1 MTQPTIRLGDLL
13 KDKGLLSDRHIQY
26 ALQEQRVTGQK
37 LGQVLTGIGI
47 VSEFDLIHALSSQL
61 GLDHID
67 LDKEAPDMALL
78 RRFNRGTCLNLRLFP
93 LRPEGN
99 VVLVA
104 TSGLPDAAMEQACLR
119 FTGKKPRF
127 LLAEESKIV
136 SSIYNYFFFLENP
149 VEDILE
155 REAKTLANDTTLTTS
170 PDRFVEYLLLLA
182 IKERTSDIHIRPME
196 HGINVA
202 FRVDGVLKSV
212 RFYPPSLKRVLSTIK
227 LGAGMDISEQRLP
240 QDGRWSATLLHRKF
254 DIRVSSLVTP
264 YGENLVLR
272 LLPQE
277 RGSFSLRALGFLPE
291 DLDRLA
297 MAFQE
302 PFGIILLTGPTG
314 SGKSTTLVAGLSSL
328 DLLGKNVLTVENPIE
343 YIVPLARQT
352 QVNEAAGYDFANA
365 MRYFL
370 RHDPDIILIGEMRD
384 ELTAK
389 TAITAATTGHLV
401 LSTLHSNTA
410 LGAIP
415 RLKGLGLDNLSMA
428 ESLVAVVSQRLVRT
442 ICGQCQEAYTP
453 SDAELIYLGANT
465 TTLYRGKGCPACGQ
479 SGYRGRTLLYEI
491 LFITPE
497 MRQLLE
503 EDASL
508 HALETLAVNQG
519 FTTMFDIGV
528 KKALAGDTTIDE
540 LQRVLGSSR
549 YTSITSATSSAF

>member
-1 MTQPTIRLGDLL
+1 MTQPPIRLGDLL
-13 KDKGLLSDRHIQY
+13 KEKGLLSDRHIQY
-26 ALQEQRVTGQK
+26 ALQEQNVTGQK

-61 GLDHID
+61 RLDHVD
-67 LDKEAPDMALL
+67 LDKEPPDMALL

-93 LRPEGN
+93 LRQ
-99 VVLVA
+99 VDDAVLMA

-127 LLAEESKIV
+127 LLAEETKIV

-155 REAKTLANDTTLTTS
+155 REARTLANDTTLTTS

-182 IKERTSDIHIRPME
+182 IKERASDIHIRPME

-212 RFYPPSLKRVLSTIK
+212 RFYPPTLKRVLSTIK

-240 QDGRWSATLLHRKF
+240 QDGRWSVTLLHRKF
-254 DIRVSSLVTP
+254 DIRASSLVTP

-277 RGSFSLRALGFLPE
+277 RGTFSLRALGFLPE

-297 MAFQE
+297 LAFQE

-415 RLKGLGLDNLSMA
+415 RLLGLGLDHLSMA
-428 ESLVAVVSQRLVRT
+428 ESLVAVVSQRLART
-442 ICGQCQEAYTP
+442 LCAQCTEPYSP
-453 SDAELIYLGANT
+453 SEMELAYLGVQT
-465 TTLYRGKGCPACGQ
+465 DTLYQGKGCPACGQ
-479 SGYRGRTLLYEI
+479 TGFHGRTLLYEI
-491 LFITPE
+491 LLITPE
-497 MRQLLE
+497 LRQLLE
-503 EDASL
+503 ENASL
-508 HALETLAVNQG
+508 HALENLAISQG
-519 FTTMFDIGV
+519 FTTMFHVGV
-528 KKALAGDTTIDE
+528 KKALAGQTNVRE

-549 YTSITSATSSAF
+549 YAMTSPARS